1 MQVKGASHRTAAAL
15 LISMAAS
22 VGSILLYVLV
32 LYYVS
37 GYYNFVPYA
46 RTFDIALAFR
56 PLSPRPVLNA
66 IFTGLLA
73 VTAGVMAWN
82 WASRRLLMAGPSC
95 CVGLAALFPS
105 LSLCCSPLLLFL
117 ATSAGLFGAITLQ
130 AFREISLTLIIFQVL
145 LIKAVIDV
153 SQRPETPSLRAVLA
167 RRQNVLLLVLLVDL
181 ALGYE
186 LWLSLVF
193 PYLF

>member
-1 MQVKGASHRTAAAL
+1 MQLTKVSHSAAEAL
-15 LISMAAS
+15 LVSMAAA
-22 VGSILLYVLV
+22 VGSVLLYVLV

-46 RTFDIALAFR
+46 RAFDIALAFR

-73 VTAGVMAWN
+73 VTAGVMGWN
-82 WASRRLLMAGPSC
+82 WASRRLLMAGPGC

-130 AFREISLTLIIFQVL
+130 AFREISLSLIVLQVL

-153 SQRPETPSLRAVLA
+153 SLRPETPGLRAVLT
-167 RRQNVLLLVLLVDL
+167 RRQNVLFLVLLVDL

-193 PYLF
+193 PVLF

>member
-1 MQVKGASHRTAAAL
+1 MIHSRTL
-15 LISMAAS
+15 VTTLISAAVALAS
-22 VGSILLYVLV
+22 AFLYVLV
-32 LYYVS
+32 VYYVS
-37 GYYNFVPYA
+37 GYYNFAPYY
-46 RTFDIALAFR
+46 RTFEIALAFR
-56 PLSPRPVLNA
+56 PVNPRPVLNA

-82 WASRRLLMAGPSC
+82 WASRRFLIAGPGC

-105 LSLCCSPLLLFL
+105 LSLCCSPMLAFL

-130 AFREISLTLIIFQVL
+130 AFREISLSLIVLQVL
-145 LIKAVIDV
+145 MIKAVIDV
-153 SQRPETPSLRAVLA
+153 SRPGAPSLRAVLT
-167 RRQNVLLLVLLVDL
+167 RRQNVLFLVLLVDL

-193 PYLF
+193 PHLF

>member
-1 MQVKGASHRTAAAL
+1 MQLIRVSRSTAVALLFSIAAAGG
-15 LISMAAS
+15 S
-22 VGSILLYVLV
+22 VLLYVLV

-46 RTFDIALAFR
+46 RTVDIALAFR
-56 PLSPRPVLNA
+56 PLHPRPVLNA

-82 WASRRLLMAGPSC
+82 WASRRRLMVGPSC
-95 CVGLAALFPS
+95 YVGLAALFPS

-117 ATSAGLFGAITLQ
+117 ATSAGLFGLFTLQ
-130 AFREISLTLIIFQVL
+130 SLREISLALIVFQVL
-145 LIKAVIDV
+145 LIKVGIDV
-153 SQRPETPSLRAVLA
+153 SGGPKARLREVLNRP
-167 RRQNVLLLVLLVDL
+167 QNVLLLVVLLSV

>member
-1 MQVKGASHRTAAAL
+1 MQLPRVSHSTAAAL
-15 LISMAAS
+15 LISVAAA
-22 VGSILLYVLV
+22 VGSVLLYVLV

-46 RTFDIALAFR
+46 RTFEVAFAFR
-56 PLSPRPVLNA
+56 LLYPRPVLNA

-105 LSLCCSPLLLFL
+105 LSLWCSPLLLFL

-130 AFREISLTLIIFQVL
+130 ASREISLSLIVLQVL
-145 LIKAVIDV
+145 LIKVVIDV
-153 SQRPETPSLRAVLA
+153 SGGPKARLREVPSRFGGHTTIMAPFMPSA
-167 RRQNVLLLVLLVDL
+167 RCGAQ
-181 ALGYE
+181 
-186 LWLSLVF
+186 
-193 PYLF
+193 